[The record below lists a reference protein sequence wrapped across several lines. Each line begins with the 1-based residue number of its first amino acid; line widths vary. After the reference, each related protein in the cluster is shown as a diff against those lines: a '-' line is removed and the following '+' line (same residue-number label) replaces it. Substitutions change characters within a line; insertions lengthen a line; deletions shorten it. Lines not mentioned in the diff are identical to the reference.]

1 MVKNRK
7 YEGEKVRKWEGG
19 ELKIENWKLKIENE
33 AKNRLIYIGCNWAKG
48 HVQKDVSYDKNS
60 LKIT

>member
-1 MVKNRK
+1 
-7 YEGEKVRKWEGG
+7 
-19 ELKIENWKLKIENE
+19 LKIENE